1 MVNLGVGMLKT
12 IVLIMLP
19 LLLGCY
25 QSSGNIVESTGTL
38 EATQID
44 IRAEVG
50 GRILKLYYDDG
61 DRVTAGDIFAEID
74 KEKLEYQLQESQAR
88 LREIEAQLAQ
98 LKKGFRDEEVRRA
111 HEAMLEAEVRM
122 EEAKR
127 EYNRVHKLY
136 QEKVVSTD
144 IKDQAETAYNAALKR
159 YEITRNDYLIFKKG
173 YREEEI
179 ARAVAA
185 KEGAEAAICLI
196 QRNLKDA
203 TVLIPANGIM
213 QVRYVEPGELVTP
226 GSILASVT
234 NVQDMWIMAYVSEKN
249 LGKIRLG
256 QSAQVFVDSFPNKP
270 FPGKV
275 VFISTE
281 AEFTPKNIQT
291 KEERVK
297 LVYAVKVQINNDQE
311 LLKVGMPADVV
322 INALEH

>member
-1 MVNLGVGMLKT
+1 MLNS
-12 IVLIMLP
+12 IVLIMLS
-19 LLLGCY
+19 LILGCY
-25 QSSGNIVESTGTL
+25 QRSGNLVESTGTL

-50 GRILKLYYDDG
+50 GRILKLYFDDG
-61 DRVTAGDIFAEID
+61 DRVKSGDIFAEID

-88 LREIEAQLAQ
+88 LKEIEAQLAQ
-98 LKKGFRDEEVRRA
+98 LQKGFRDEEVKRA

-127 EYNRVHKLY
+127 EYNRVLKLY
-136 QEKVVSTD
+136 REKVASTD
-144 IKDQAETAYNAALKR
+144 IKDQAETAFKSALKR
-159 YEITRNDYLIFKKG
+159 YEITKNDYLIFKKG

-179 ARAVAA
+179 ARALAA
-185 KEGAEAAICLI
+185 KDGAEATIRLI
-196 QRNLKDA
+196 QRNINDA
-203 TVLIPANGIM
+203 TVIIPADGIM

-234 NVQDMWIMAYVSEKN
+234 NLQDMWIMAYVSEKN
-249 LGKIRLG
+249 LGKIKLG
-256 QSAQVFVDSFPNKP
+256 QHAQVFVDSFPNKP

-297 LVYAVKVQINNDQE
+297 LVYAVKVHINNDQE

-322 INALEH
+322 IDTEEHLITE

>member
-1 MVNLGVGMLKT
+1 MRMLNS
-12 IVLIMLP
+12 IVLIMLS
-19 LLLGCY
+19 LILGCY
-25 QSSGNIVESTGTL
+25 QRSGNLVESTGTL

-44 IRAEVG
+44 IRVEVG
-50 GRILKLYYDDG
+50 GRILKLYFDDG
-61 DRVTAGDIFAEID
+61 DRVKSGDIFAEID

-88 LREIEAQLAQ
+88 LKEIEAQLAQ
-98 LKKGFRDEEVRRA
+98 LQKGFRDEEVKRA

-127 EYNRVHKLY
+127 EYNRVLKLY
-136 QEKVVSTD
+136 REKVASTD
-144 IKDQAETAYNAALKR
+144 IKDQAETAFKSALKR
-159 YEITRNDYLIFKKG
+159 YEITKNDYLIFKKG

-179 ARAVAA
+179 ARALAA
-185 KEGAEAAICLI
+185 KDGAEATIRLI
-196 QRNLKDA
+196 QRNINDA
-203 TVLIPANGIM
+203 TVIIPADGII

-234 NVQDMWIMAYVSEKN
+234 NLQDMWIMAYVSEKN
-249 LGKIRLG
+249 LGKIKLG
-256 QSAQVFVDSFPNKP
+256 QHAQVFVDSFPNKP

-297 LVYAVKVQINNDQE
+297 LVYAVKVHINNDQE

-322 INALEH
+322 IDTEEHLITE

>member
-1 MVNLGVGMLKT
+1 MKKR
-12 IVLIMLP
+12 IVLIILF

-25 QSSGNIVESTGTL
+25 QSSSNLVESTGTL

-50 GRILKLYYDDG
+50 GRILKLYFDDG
-61 DRVTAGDIFAEID
+61 DRVKYGDIFAEID

-88 LREIEAQLAQ
+88 LKEIEAQLAQ
-98 LKKGFRDEEVRRA
+98 LQKGFRDEEVRRA

-127 EYNRVHKLY
+127 EYNRVLKLY
-136 QEKVVSTD
+136 RENVASTD
-144 IKDQAETAYNAALKR
+144 IKDQAETAFKSAMKR
-159 YEITRNDYLIFKKG
+159 YEITKNDYLIFKKG

-179 ARAVAA
+179 ERALAA
-185 KEGAEAAICLI
+185 KDGAEATIRLI
-196 QRNLKDA
+196 QRNINDA
-203 TVLIPANGIM
+203 TVIIPANGIM
-213 QVRYVEPGELVTP
+213 QVRYVELGELVTP

-234 NVQDMWIMAYVSEKN
+234 NLQDMWIMAYVSEKN
-249 LGKIRLG
+249 LGKIKLG
-256 QSAQVFVDSFPNKP
+256 QRAQVFVDSFPNKP

-322 INALEH
+322 IDTQEH

>member
-1 MVNLGVGMLKT
+1 MLNS
-12 IVLIMLP
+12 IVLIMLS
-19 LLLGCY
+19 LILGCY
-25 QSSGNIVESTGTL
+25 QRSGNLVESTGTL

-50 GRILKLYYDDG
+50 GRILKLYFDDG
-61 DRVTAGDIFAEID
+61 DRVKSGDIFAEID
-74 KEKLEYQLQESQAR
+74 KEKLEYQLK
-88 LREIEAQLAQ
+88 EIEAQLAQ
-98 LKKGFRDEEVRRA
+98 LQKGFRDEEVKRA

-127 EYNRVHKLY
+127 EYNRVLKLY
-136 QEKVVSTD
+136 REKVASTD
-144 IKDQAETAYNAALKR
+144 IKDQAETAFKSALKR
-159 YEITRNDYLIFKKG
+159 YEITKNDYLIFKKG

-179 ARAVAA
+179 ARALAA
-185 KEGAEAAICLI
+185 KDGAEATIRLI
-196 QRNLKDA
+196 QRNINDA
-203 TVLIPANGIM
+203 TVIIPADGIM

-234 NVQDMWIMAYVSEKN
+234 NLQDMWIMAYVSEKN
-249 LGKIRLG
+249 LGKIKLG
-256 QSAQVFVDSFPNKP
+256 QHAQVFVDSFPNKP

-297 LVYAVKVQINNDQE
+297 LVYAVKVHINNDQE

-322 INALEH
+322 IDTEEHLITE

>member
-1 MVNLGVGMLKT
+1 MKKR
-12 IVLIMLP
+12 IVLIILF

-25 QSSGNIVESTGTL
+25 QSSSNLVESTGTL

-50 GRILKLYYDDG
+50 GRILKLYFDDG
-61 DRVTAGDIFAEID
+61 DRVKSGDIFAEID

-88 LREIEAQLAQ
+88 LKEIEAQLAQ
-98 LKKGFRDEEVRRA
+98 LQKGFRDEEVRRA

-127 EYNRVHKLY
+127 EYNRVLKLY
-136 QEKVVSTD
+136 REKVASTD
-144 IKDQAETAYNAALKR
+144 IKDQAETAFKSAVKR
-159 YEITRNDYLIFKKG
+159 YEITKNDYLIFKKG

-179 ARAVAA
+179 ARALAA
-185 KEGAEAAICLI
+185 KDGAEATIRLI
-196 QRNLKDA
+196 QRNINDA
-203 TVLIPANGIM
+203 TVIIPANGIM
-213 QVRYVEPGELVTP
+213 QVRYVELGELVTP

-234 NVQDMWIMAYVSEKN
+234 NLQDMWIMAYVSEKN
-249 LGKIRLG
+249 LGKIKLG
-256 QSAQVFVDSFPNKP
+256 QRAQVFVDSFPNKP

-322 INALEH
+322 IDTQEH